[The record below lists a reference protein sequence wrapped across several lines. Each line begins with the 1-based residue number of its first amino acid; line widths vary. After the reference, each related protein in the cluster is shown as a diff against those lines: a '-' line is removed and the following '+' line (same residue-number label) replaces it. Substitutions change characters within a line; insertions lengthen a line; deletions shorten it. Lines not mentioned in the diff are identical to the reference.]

1 MYPGL
6 VFRDYAILGDDI
18 VIADQ
23 EVSEVYAQSLEKLG
37 LTISKKKSLISDT
50 GAAEFAKRFI
60 IKDMSK
66 DISPVSIRAL

>member
-37 LTISKKKSLISDT
+37 LTISKQKSLISDT